1 MTESLRAKTAKNI
14 GYNTGAKFFAMA
26 VQAVATIVLARLL
39 LPSDYGIVGFAGIFI
54 AFLNQFNDMGINGAA
69 TRRLT
74 LSDDQL
80 YTGFTIKFIMGMTL
94 FFVTF
99 LGAPLAKLFFDNPVI
114 VDVVRVCS
122 LQYLINFFQF
132 IPWVKLTRDLDFKT
146 LALIGMAANIA
157 TSLMAIILAYSGFSF
172 WSLVIANLFTM
183 VCSVALMN
191 FVKPVRIKFCID
203 SSVAMEFFH
212 FGSNLFLTG
221 LLAFAI
227 LNVNNFIVGALKGA
241 TVLGYYNLA
250 ANWGSMVF
258 TVVIGVVM
266 SVLNPTFAR
275 IQTDRPKMKTIFLQ
289 GLGYV
294 TLIVALLNIT
304 LFVTA
309 SEFLC
314 FVLGKGTD
322 KWLPA
327 VISFQI
333 LCLFGILRTM
343 IYMVAPV
350 FLAVGKTRIFLVSDL
365 LVAVVQLSLVYPVLK
380 FYSIEGL
387 ALLLLGVTFLQLP
400 VYIPGLRREID
411 VSWQEMLAVTWPSFL
426 ASLVVFFVFSTWKNI
441 FAYSLTGFFEKGIAA
456 AVIFIVVHTLA
467 TKGRYF
473 SEFRGILSDM
483 GIIRITGSGGN
494 VI

>member
-14 GYNTGAKFFAMA
+14 GYNTVSKFFAMA

-99 LGAPLAKLFFDNPVI
+99 LGAPLAKHFFDNPVI
-114 VDVVRVCS
+114 VDVIRVCA

-146 LALIGMAANIA
+146 LSLIGMAANVG
-157 TSLMAIILAYSGFSF
+157 TSLMAIILAYSGFNF

-191 FVKPVRIKFCID
+191 YVKPIRIRFCID
-203 SSVAMEFFH
+203 RSVAMEFFH

-241 TVLGYYNLA
+241 TALGYYNLA

-258 TVVIGVVM
+258 TVIVGVVM

-275 IQTDRPKMKTIFLQ
+275 IQNDRPKMKTIFLQ
-289 GLGYV
+289 GLGYI
-294 TLIVALLNIT
+294 TLVVALLNIT

-333 LCLFGILRTM
+333 LCLYGILRTM

-350 FLAVGKTRIFLVSDL
+350 FMAVGNSRIFLISDL
-365 LVAVVQLSLVYPVLK
+365 LVAVVQLSLVYPALK
-380 FYSIEGL
+380 FYNIEGL
-387 ALLLLGVTFLQLP
+387 ALLLLAVTFLQLP
-400 VYIPGLRREID
+400 IYIPGLKREID
-411 VSWQEMLAVTWPSFL
+411 VRWRDLFAVTWPSFFS
-426 ASLVVFFVFSTWKNI
+426 SLVVVIAFSTWGSI
-441 FAYSLTGFFEKGIAA
+441 FTYSLLGFFEKAIAA
-456 AVIFIVVHTLA
+456 AVLFIVVHSLVTQ
-467 TKGRYF
+467 GRYF
-473 SEFRGILSDM
+473 REFRGILGDM
-483 GIIRITGSGGN
+483 G
-494 VI
+494 VMPKPQ